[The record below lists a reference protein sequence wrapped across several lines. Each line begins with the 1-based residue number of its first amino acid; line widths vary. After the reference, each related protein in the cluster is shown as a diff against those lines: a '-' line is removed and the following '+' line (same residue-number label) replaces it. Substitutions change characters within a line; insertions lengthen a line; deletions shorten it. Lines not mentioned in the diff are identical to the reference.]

1 MPAPVCAASGLLLL
15 LAVLTP
21 GTAQASPPRIPDRS
35 APLSAA
41 ASCVAA
47 PTTLCLNNQRFKAE
61 VQWKDFQG
69 HTGSGQAIPLT
80 SDTGYFWF
88 FSSNNVELV
97 VKVLDARAFNGRFWV
112 FYGALSNVEYT
123 LTVTD
128 TTSGHVKSYTNPSG
142 TFGSVGDTDAF
153 SGSTTA
159 TAAASQTVQLRET
172 TRLGGMLEIP
182 ADLSGT
188 ALAAAPCTV
197 EPTSL
202 YLSGC
207 RFRVSVSWKDF
218 QGNTG
223 QGQAVPLTSD
233 TGYFWFFSSNNVELV
248 VKVLDGRALNGRFWV
263 FYGALSNVEYDITVT
278 DTTIGQVT
286 RYRNPAQRFGSA
298 GDTQAFPP
306 GTCP

>member
-1 MPAPVCAASGLLLL
+1 MRFLWIGSGLLLL
-15 LAVLTP
+15 LATLTP
-21 GTAQASPPRIPDRS
+21 ETAGASPMPPTPGS
-35 APLSAA
+35 STPLSTAA
-41 ASCVAA
+41 PCVSG
-47 PTTLCLNNQRFKAE
+47 PTTLCLNNQRFKVE
-61 VQWKDFQG
+61 VQWKDFRNN
-69 HTGSGQAIPLT
+69 TGSGQAMPLT

-128 TTSGHVKSYTNPSG
+128 TATGRVKSYTNPSG

-153 SGSTTA
+153 SA
-159 TAAASQTVQLRET
+159 TAAAAATSRTEQPREPA
-172 TRLGGMLEIP
+172 RLGGRFEIP
-182 ADLSGT
+182 ADRSET
-188 ALAAAPCTV
+188 ARAAAPCPV

-202 YLSGC
+202 YLAGC
-207 RFRVSVSWKDF
+207 RFRVSVTWKDF

-223 QGQAVPLTSD
+223 SGQAVALTTD

-248 VKVLDGRALNGRFWV
+248 VKVLDGRALNNRFWV

-278 DTTIGQVT
+278 DTAIGQVT